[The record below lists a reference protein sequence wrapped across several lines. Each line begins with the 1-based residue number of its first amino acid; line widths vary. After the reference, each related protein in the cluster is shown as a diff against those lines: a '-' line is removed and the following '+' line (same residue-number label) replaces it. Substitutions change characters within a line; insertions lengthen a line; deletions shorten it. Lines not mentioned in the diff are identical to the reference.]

1 MWSAP
6 STCSELCGRTSA
18 CCSLGIWVPAGA
30 FAGRAGTALRGPG
43 SSSEAL
49 PCSSLSV
56 SSSGGGGARPTCIAL
71 LELRGLIRG
80 SFSSDLKHPPP
91 KKNQQKKKKQK
102 TNLSFLLSACRR
114 KDCGRRLFGE
124 EAVAGRFALAVQASG
139 GPLFG
144 NAVSARAGPS
154 RTSPLPAVGPH
165 DSRLRPPR
173 NAVLSPWPRPF
184 QLPDFSG
191 LPLRLSNSA
200 TGVSVLFCFVFFSF
214 PILSLYDTH

>member
-91 KKNQQKKKKQK
+91 KKKPTTKKTKNKPLILAKCLPQKRLWKEAFRGRSCGGAFCIGSAGFRWTVVWKCGFRAGG
-102 TNLSFLLSACRR
+102 TLADLS
-114 KDCGRRLFGE
+114 
-124 EAVAGRFALAVQASG
+124 
-139 GPLFG
+139 
-144 NAVSARAGPS
+144 SARRGPTRLATAPAPERGLES
-154 RTSPLPAVGPH
+154 LAKTLPAT
-165 DSRLRPPR
+165 
-173 NAVLSPWPRPF
+173 
-184 QLPDFSG
+184 G
-191 LPLRLSNSA
+191 LLGSA
-200 TGVSVLFCFVFFSF
+200 TTFVKFRNWSLGFVLFCFLF
-214 PILSLYDTH
+214 LSYPQPL